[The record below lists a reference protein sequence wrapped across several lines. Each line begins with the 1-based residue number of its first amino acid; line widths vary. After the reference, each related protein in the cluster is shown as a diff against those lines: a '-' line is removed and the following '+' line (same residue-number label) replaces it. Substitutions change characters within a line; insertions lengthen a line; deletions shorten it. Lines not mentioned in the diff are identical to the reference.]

1 VSLISARGGSQWS
14 SEGDVRLVHLNKH
27 GVSTLLVETASND
40 TYHVASAE
48 VTSTALAIK
57 LGVEVRVE
65 RGGKERTGVGSG
77 TRIDWMCSEV
87 VIVHNTSGNRSSQK
101 HRKIRTEKCPLIF
114 T

>member
-14 SEGDVRLVHLNKH
+14 SEGDVRLVH
-27 GVSTLLVETASND
+27 
-40 TYHVASAE
+40 HVASAE

-87 VIVHNTSGNRSSQK
+87 VIVHNTSGNRSDFEVHVSIA
-101 HRKIRTEKCPLIF
+101 RPA
-114 T
+114 

>member
-1 VSLISARGGSQWS
+1 MSLISAGSGSQRS

-27 GVSTLLVETASND
+27 GVSILLVEIASNY

-48 VTSTALAIK
+48 VTSTALTIK

-77 TRIDWMCSEV
+77 TWIDWMCSEV
-87 VIVHNTSGNRSSQK
+87 VVVYNTSRDRSSK
-101 HRKIRTEKCPLIF
+101 KNIVRYGLRNVL
-114 T
+114 